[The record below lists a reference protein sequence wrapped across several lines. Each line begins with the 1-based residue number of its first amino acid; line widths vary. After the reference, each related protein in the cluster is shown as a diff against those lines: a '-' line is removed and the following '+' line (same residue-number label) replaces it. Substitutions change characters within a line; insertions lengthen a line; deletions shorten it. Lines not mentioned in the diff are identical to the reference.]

1 MKEIEMST
9 RCSILIEVPED
20 LIGQTI
26 KYQRQ
31 DNELN

>member
-9 RCSILIEVPED
+9 RCSILIEIPND

>member
-9 RCSILIEVPED
+9 RCSILVEIPED

-26 KYQRQ
+26 KHQRQ